1 MNYLLSYWI
10 PPDASDQR
18 KDALR
23 TYFDLQCYLKRQFGA
38 EQIIVTNLD
47 YAGAIAFEE
56 PPGFSYEYGMFAK
69 TFGVG
74 QMIRNGLEFPITVH
88 DHDMF
93 IRQPL
98 TANQHAIRCSS
109 GGEAHFSDQLVIY
122 PELSKQ
128 ALTNYVD
135 RLMSFDFPKGRQ
147 SGYGAEVRHES
158 MYSSEITQAYMQPK
172 PFADIAIDVS
182 IPFRDLV
189 TFDILDQNSLDAGI
203 SQCKPIPMEVQAVHG
218 HLNKG
223 PATDALIEWM
233 SQ

>member
-10 PPDASDQR
+10 PPDASDER

-23 TYFDLQCYLKRQFGA
+23 TYFDLQCHLKRQFGA

-47 YAGAIAFEE
+47 YAGAIRFQE
-56 PPGFSYEYGMFAK
+56 PPGFSYQYGMFAK
-69 TFGVG
+69 PFGLG
-74 QMIRNGLEFPITVH
+74 QMVDSGLEFPITLH

-98 TANQHAIRCSS
+98 AANQHAIRCSS
-109 GGEAHFSDQLVIY
+109 GSDQHFSDQLVIY
-122 PELSKQ
+122 PELSKH
-128 ALTNYVD
+128 ALTTYVD
-135 RLMSFDFPKGRQ
+135 KLKRFDFPKGLH
-147 SGYGAEVRHES
+147 SGYGTEVRHEQ
-158 MYSSEITQAYMQPK
+158 MYSTEVTLNHMNPH

-189 TFDILDQNSLDAGI
+189 TFDILDQHSLDAGF
-203 SQCKPIPMEVQAVHG
+203 SECNFIPPDVQAVHG

-223 PATDALIEWM
+223 PATDALIDWLC
-233 SQ
+233 Q